1 MEALT
6 ATNTTTQPRSAYDVT
21 DDVRGL
27 KTVFVNLFFV
37 GEPGPGNPWVLI
49 DAGLP
54 GFASQIRQ
62 KAEALFGPDNA
73 PKAIVLTHGH
83 ADHTG
88 SLETL
93 LKHWPVPVYAHKLER
108 PYLTGKSSY
117 PPQDPGI
124 GGGLMAYMSWVFPN
138 GSIDISQHLRTIPDN
153 GMIPELPDWRVIHT
167 PGHAPGHIS
176 LFRNTDRTLI
186 AGDAFVTTNQNSA
199 IAIATQKVELHGPPA
214 YFTYDWQ
221 AAEESVK
228 QLAILNPAAV
238 GSGHGQAVH
247 GLDLQLELSRLV
259 NNFDERSIP
268 SRGRYVKEPAVTDES
283 GIVSMP
289 SPTSLYVARTIG
301 IGVLV
306 GLVAYGLSGLL
317 HRK

>member
-6 ATNTTTQPRSAYDVT
+6 ATNPTTQPLSAYDVT
-21 DDVRGL
+21 HDVRGM

-37 GEPGPGNPWVLI
+37 GEPGPGNPWVLV

-62 KAEALFGPDNA
+62 RAEELYGANNP

-88 SLETL
+88 SLESL
-93 LKHWPVPVYAHKLER
+93 LKIWDVPVYAHKLER
-108 PYLTGKSSY
+108 PYLTGQSPY

-124 GGGLMAYMSWVFPN
+124 GGGLMAYMSWIFPAGPIN
-138 GSIDISQHLRTIPDN
+138 ISQHLQNLPDN
-153 GMIPELPDWRVIHT
+153 GTIPELPDWRFIHT

-176 LFRNTDRTLI
+176 LFRHKDRTLI

-214 YFTYDWQ
+214 YFTYDWK

-228 QLAILNPAAV
+228 QLAMLNPAAV
-238 GSGHGQAVH
+238 GTGHGQSIR

-259 NNFDERSIP
+259 HNFEERSIP
-268 SRGRYVKEPAVTDES
+268 SEGRYVKEPAVTDEH

-289 SPTSLYVARTIG
+289 TPTSLYVARGLGIG
-301 IGVLV
+301 ILV
-306 GLVAYGLSGLL
+306 GLGLYLL
-317 HRK
+317 AETRK